1 MNPYED
7 IMNAARP
14 EPIGRRRMP
23 TSDRAAQFL
32 PFAALSGY
40 DDAVAET
47 ARITEKRRELGEEE
61 QRALNEALQR
71 LRQNIHAHPLV
82 TARVF
87 QPDIRKAGGAYITV
101 TGRARYLDECEG
113 EVLFCD
119 GKSIA
124 IENMSMLEINDDEL

>member
-1 MNPYED
+1 
-7 IMNAARP
+7 MNAARP

-82 TARVF
+82 TAMVF